1 MVHISDKITLKKVHE
16 LKPYDRN
23 NKQHPDAQVEKL
35 ALSIQTFGFRV
46 PIIIDDHDLI
56 IAGHGRLLAAKKLG
70 LDEVPCIVA
79 DNLTTDQIKAFR
91 IMDNKSAVSE
101 FEEHNLKLELEELQ
115 LAGFDMTLTGFDS
128 SELQDVG
135 VGVPSEVVEVE
146 AEDAETVK
154 TEIQDGDVF
163 TIGKH
168 RLMCGDSTDYQLVWE
183 KLCKKEKIDMCFT
196 DPPYNTG
203 MTAKGNNGSTR
214 LNHMFDDSFT
224 DEEWDLFI
232 DKFTSVYYSILKDNS
247 VAYVCLDWR
256 RNHELIPKLKKNGFH
271 LSNVIV
277 WDKVVHG
284 LGSDYKYTYELINVC
299 KKGKLSLNTHQGE
312 REYSDVWHI
321 QRKMGKDEDHATKK
335 PIELCARAIRHVTA
349 DSVVDLFGGS
359 GSTMVACEQLNRT
372 CYMMELDP
380 RYCSVI
386 LRRMRKL
393 NPNIEIKCENR
404 DFKLEEEL
412 ND

>member
-146 AEDAETVK
+146 AEDAETV
-154 TEIQDGDVF
+154 
-163 TIGKH
+163 
-168 RLMCGDSTDYQLVWE
+168 MLV
-183 KLCKKEKIDMCFT
+183 
-196 DPPYNTG
+196 
-203 MTAKGNNGSTR
+203 
-214 LNHMFDDSFT
+214 
-224 DEEWDLFI
+224 
-232 DKFTSVYYSILKDNS
+232 
-247 VAYVCLDWR
+247 
-256 RNHELIPKLKKNGFH
+256 
-271 LSNVIV
+271 
-277 WDKVVHG
+277 
-284 LGSDYKYTYELINVC
+284 
-299 KKGKLSLNTHQGE
+299 
-312 REYSDVWHI
+312 
-321 QRKMGKDEDHATKK
+321 
-335 PIELCARAIRHVTA
+335 HV
-349 DSVVDLFGGS
+349 
-359 GSTMVACEQLNRT
+359 
-372 CYMMELDP
+372 
-380 RYCSVI
+380 
-386 LRRMRKL
+386 
-393 NPNIEIKCENR
+393 
-404 DFKLEEEL
+404 
-412 ND
+412 